1 MFDNVCKFLA
11 ESFSDDFATWLL
23 EKPIQLTQ
31 LSPSELSLEPIRADA
46 LILLDSDDLIL
57 HLEFQTQPIDVIP
70 FRMLDYRVRGY
81 RRSPHKEMRQIVI
94 YLKPSTSALVYET
107 TFTLSNTRHEFE
119 VIRLWEQPMEVFLQ
133 SPGLLPFAVLSQG
146 VDKAEVLRAVAD
158 QIDRIEMPQVQRN
171 VAASTAILAGLVL
184 KQETIQQILRSGTMR
199 ESVIY
204 QDILAEGRAEGVA
217 LGLQEGR
224 VEGQAEGRV
233 TEGRTLILRL
243 LNRRVG
249 ALPIDL
255 QARLEGLSLEQLEN
269 LGEALLDFASLAD
282 LQEWLNLNGVS
293 LAE

>member
-23 EKPIQLTQ
+23 GKPIQFTQ

-70 FRMLDYRVRGY
+70 FRMLDYRVRGH

-107 TFTLSNTRHEFE
+107 TFNLSSTRHEFE
-119 VIRLWEQPMEVFLQ
+119 VIRLWEQPTELFLR
-133 SPGLLPFAVLSQG
+133 SPGLLPFAVLSQN
-146 VDKAEVLRAVAD
+146 VDKAGVLRAVAAQID
-158 QIDRIEMPQVQRN
+158 QIETLRVQKN

-184 KQETIQQILRSGTMR
+184 KQETIQQILRSEIMR

-204 QDILAEGRAEGVA
+204 QDILAEGRTEGH
-217 LGLQEGR
+217 
-224 VEGQAEGRV
+224 
-233 TEGRTLILRL
+233 TEGRMTEGRSLILRL
-243 LNRRVG
+243 LKRRVG
-249 ALPIDL
+249 ALPMDL